1 MIYYTTLS
9 TPWYRCKLHDMI
21 NVSYSAAELKLSEQ
35 EGDYYT
41 IKKIIDKTVEDGVTW
56 YGVWSQGE
64 LRKDASCVE
73 AKTLIED
80 GCEDAIAE
88 YEESIAEEQAKAKK
102 VVKKK

>member
-9 TPWYRCKLHDMI
+9 APWYRYKLHDMI
-21 NVSYSAAELKLSEQ
+21 NVSYSAAELKLYEQ

-56 YGVWSQGE
+56 YGVWYQGE
-64 LRKDASCVE
+64 LRKDASWVE

-102 VVKKK
+102 VVKNK